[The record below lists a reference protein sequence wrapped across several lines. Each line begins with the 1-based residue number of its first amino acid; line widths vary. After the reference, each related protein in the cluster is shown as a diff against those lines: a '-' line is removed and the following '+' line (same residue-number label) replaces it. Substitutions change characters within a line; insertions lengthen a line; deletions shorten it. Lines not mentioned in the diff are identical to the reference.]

1 MGSDIK
7 YNGHGIF
14 WGIISKYMSRDW
26 RQPSELYPVLLSAAE
41 FRAAFPLTELSWRKI
56 RSFLVKLTLLLGTYS
71 SRNTVCV
78 CVRADTW
85 SVLRT
90 NWTLLVSQM
99 TNTKYSPESKLSKIF
114 LSYFVF
120 QKKYEMHSHA
130 KWQKCSRPSPLPSTF
145 YPSSPSSSSS
155 LSSSSSHIF
164 KRLNY

>member
-78 CVRADTW
+78 CVCVQIPDLFYVRIGHSLSPRW
-85 SVLRT
+85 RT
-90 NWTLLVSQM
+90 QSTVPKANYPRYFSLTLFSRRSMRCTVMQSDKNARGQAL
-99 TNTKYSPESKLSKIF
+99 SPPHFIHL
-114 LSYFVF
+114 
-120 QKKYEMHSHA
+120 HHHHHHR
-130 KWQKCSRPSPLPSTF
+130 CHRHHHT
-145 YPSSPSSSSS
+145 SSSG
-155 LSSSSSHIF
+155 
-164 KRLNY
+164 